1 MKNKT
6 GIVTMAR
13 MNEEK
18 PRTVAAAS
26 RRRYRPIEA
35 LRALRILL
43 RDKEDTAQV
52 FRIIDALGG
61 PAFAS
66 LYQRFRR
73 LPNALAILERPR
85 SLCDV
90 LSDRAY
96 LASLPE
102 GSLGRDYLAF
112 VEREQLTA
120 DGLVAAS
127 DEGYGER
134 EEIDPLMRRFG
145 ERMRDSHD
153 LYHVLGQF
161 GRDGMGE
168 VGVLSFTH
176 GVSGNPGILLVI
188 LGGIGKFRK
197 ELPEQPII
205 RMAWQAWKIG
215 RAATFLP
222 GADWEALLPLPT
234 HEVRRQLNVGTPSLY
249 HASGL
254 MNSDTPAGAMPAAA

>member
-1 MKNKT
+1 MET
-6 GIVTMAR
+6 
-13 MNEEK
+13 
-18 PRTVAAAS
+18 
-26 RRRYRPIEA
+26 RRPYRPLEAFRA
-35 LRALRILL
+35 LRALL

-61 PAFAS
+61 PAFTK

-73 LPNALAILERPR
+73 LPGALALIERER

-102 GSLGRDYLAF
+102 GSLGRAYLAF

-127 DEGYGER
+127 EEGHGER
-134 EEIDPLMRRFG
+134 EIIDPLQRRFG
-145 ERMRDSHD
+145 ERLRDSHD
-153 LYHVLGQF
+153 LYHVLGQY

-168 VGVLSFTH
+168 VCVLAFTH
-176 GVSGNPGILLVI
+176 GISGNPGILLVI
-188 LGGIGKFRK
+188 LGGIHKFRQ
-197 ELPEQPII
+197 ELPGQPVAA
-205 RMAWQAWKIG
+205 MARQAWKIG

-222 GADWEALLPLPT
+222 AADWEALLPQPLA
-234 HEVRRQLNVGTPSLY
+234 EVRRQLNIGTPTLY

-254 MNSDTPAGAMPAAA
+254 MGSERLPQGMPAAA

>member
-1 MKNKT
+1 
-6 GIVTMAR
+6 MAVKG
-13 MNEEK
+13 EEK
-18 PRTVAAAS
+18 AGIGKLAGN
-26 RRRYRPIEA
+26 RRYRPLEA

-61 PAFAS
+61 PAFEA
-66 LYQRFRR
+66 LYHRFRR
-73 LPNALAILERPR
+73 LPHALALLERPR
-85 SLCDV
+85 TLCDV

-96 LASLPE
+96 LASLPD
-102 GSLGRDYLAF
+102 GSLGRAYLGF

-134 EEIDPLMRRFG
+134 EEVDPLMRRFG
-145 ERMRDSHD
+145 ERLRDSHD
-153 LYHVLGQF
+153 LYHVVGQF

-168 VGVLSFTH
+168 VCVLSFTH

-197 ELPEQPII
+197 ELPGQPVA

-222 GADWEALLPLPT
+222 GADWEALLPLPLD
-234 HEVRRQLNVGTPSLY
+234 EVRRQLNVGTPALY

-254 MNSDTPAGAMPAAA
+254 MNAGGETGPMPVAA